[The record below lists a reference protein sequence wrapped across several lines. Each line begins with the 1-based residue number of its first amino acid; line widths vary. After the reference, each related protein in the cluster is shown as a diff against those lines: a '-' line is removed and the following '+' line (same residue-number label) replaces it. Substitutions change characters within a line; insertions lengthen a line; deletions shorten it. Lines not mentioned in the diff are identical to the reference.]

1 MSKSESGFIRATA
14 VMDDGTNIQLENWES
29 TYPDSPTLWWAIGA
43 YPRAK
48 HDSGRQFGPRKG
60 GTFRLTISFD
70 TDAEAVEA
78 FEKLNRGE
86 AELLD
91 CRDKFWNGERD
102 AELLE
107 V

>member
-1 MSKSESGFIRATA
+1 MTDSGFIRATGK
-14 VMDDGTNIQLENWES
+14 MYDGAEIQLENWS
-29 TYPDSPTLWWAIGA
+29 DSFPNNPKLWWAIGA

-48 HDSGRQFGPRKG
+48 HNSGRLFGPRRG

-86 AELLD
+86 AKLLD
-91 CRDKFWNGERD
+91 YRDKFWNRERD

-107 V
+107 E

>member
-1 MSKSESGFIRATA
+1 MTDSGFIRATA
-14 VMDDGTNIQLENWES
+14 KMPDDTAIQLENWES
-29 TYPDSPTLWWAIGA
+29 TFPEIPALWWAVGA

-48 HDSGRQFGPRKG
+48 HGSGRLFGPRRG
-60 GTFRLTISFD
+60 GEFRLTISFA

-91 CRDKFWNGERD
+91 YRDKFWNGEQD